1 MPTPINLSSYVIT
14 YGNIQDAIA
23 DGIRDIL
30 LLKSTLIPL
39 VREEEDKKQIWRTN
53 ERP

>member
-1 MPTPINLSSYVIT
+1 MPTPVNLSSYAIT
-14 YGNIQDAIA
+14 YSNIPDAIC

-30 LLKSTLIPL
+30 LFKSTFIPL

>member
-1 MPTPINLSSYVIT
+1 MPIPINLSSHVIT
-14 YGNIQDAIA
+14 YGNIQDAIV

-39 VREEEDKKQIWRTN
+39 MREEDKKEIWRTN
-53 ERP
+53 ERL

>member
-1 MPTPINLSSYVIT
+1 MPTPVNLSSYAIT
-14 YGNIQDAIA
+14 YSNIP

-30 LLKSTLIPL
+30 LFKSTFIPL
-39 VREEEDKKQIWRTN
+39 VREEEDKKQTWRTN